1 MLHEKIGLGTVQF
14 GTSYGIA
21 NKIGQ
26 TPPAEVTRILD
37 KAYEL
42 GIRTIDTASAYGK
55 SEEVLGRNRMERFSV
70 VSKFMPATASQSV
83 SQQLEQTLSHL
94 QVSTLYGY
102 LAHRPAS
109 LLEDTSQWKELES
122 LKMQGR
128 VQKIG
133 YSLNDPGELESL
145 LKLEMVPDLVQTPY
159 NYLDQRFRQS
169 LIELKNA
176 GCEIHTRSAF
186 LQGLFFLDTAA
197 LSPFFDEVKPIIGEA
212 QKTYGDSLPAVLLK
226 YVLSRDF
233 IDRVIMGVE
242 TEQQLIS
249 NLASINEAE
258 TIKDILPNISASI
271 LNPSCWPKK

>member
-14 GTSYGIA
+14 GTTYGIA
-21 NKIGQ
+21 NKTGQ
-26 TPPAEVTRILD
+26 TLPAEVSRILD
-37 KAYEL
+37 KAYEF
-42 GIRTIDTASAYGK
+42 GILTIDTASAYGNA
-55 SEEVLGRNRMERFSV
+55 EEVLGRNRMERFSV

-83 SQQLEQTLSHL
+83 SRQLEQTLSHL

-122 LKMQGR
+122 QKKQGK
-128 VQKIG
+128 VEKIG
-133 YSLNDPGELESL
+133 YSLNDTGELEAL
-145 LKLEMVPDLVQTPY
+145 LKLDMIPDLVQVPY

-169 LIELKNA
+169 LIELKNV

-186 LQGLFFLDTAA
+186 LQGLFFADTTT
-197 LSPFFDEVKPIIGEA
+197 LSPFFDEVKPLIGEA
-212 QKTYGDSLPAVLLK
+212 QKSYGDSLPAVLLK

-242 TEQQLIS
+242 TEQQLVT
-249 NLASINEAE
+249 NLESINEAE
-258 TIKDILPNISASI
+258 TIQDIHHNISASI